1 MTGLK
6 INFHKSDSNFLGEV
20 VDTKHEFDEI
30 LTCKSGSLPM
40 KYPGCPMTRRELE
53 ILIGKWLKT
62 KWKANFDVG
71 NENG

>member
-1 MTGLK
+1 
-6 INFHKSDSNFLGEV
+6 
-20 VDTKHEFDEI
+20 
-30 LTCKSGSLPM
+30 
-40 KYPGCPMTRRELE
+40 MTRRELE